1 MIVFA
6 SQHIYGSVH
15 ADESPHKKEGYQT
28 LFYTHAGLTIDEV
41 HILEQYAQCNALEEG
56 RKYQF
61 YLLPS
66 GKAVLTQVMTL
77 PDKEPDGE
85 KHLILSH
92 ALVISADDYLALA
105 KSPLGLFNPQYF
117 FHRMEDAYTEGDLEI
132 GDIPQKK
139 LVSPSAWE
147 DLALKS
153 AQNWNA
159 DDLTR
164 LVRFGWQAKQLRGK
178 KHPVIL
184 TGSTNQI
191 FRSLAIIFFL
201 TAPEKR
207 HFLTFDTN
215 TDECS
220 FPGNET
226 FWARGTST
234 DQAAAAA
241 YRIDA
246 DAMHAFGDLPANLD
260 SPIERWIAEYSIPTR
275 LENYIAELDQTELL
289 TEMLEGQVIRRDI
302 IINFN
307 EDIAQAFT
315 EMNPE
320 SVVKLVHSRLP
331 KDLSQKLLDR
341 VGADVRSAP
350 WEYAKWASGGI
361 NPEDQADYLFHL
373 LLTAAKDEII
383 PSDRKILEYLA
394 ADSKHTGLYS
404 LVNLLSKDYNRWD
417 RSLEYLPQESY
428 RLIVQAVLS
437 HDILPASEILYPPYL
452 ADWAAELI
460 RSFKPGELKVLLG
473 YLNKYRGQFEGDDL
487 LPILKHLSPTDKEQ
501 FFRWVQAYNGPAPKL
516 RSELGIEE
524 GDTNGVSSKLKNL
537 FSRGKD

>member
-28 LFYTHAGLTIDEV
+28 LFYTHAGLTMDEV
-41 HILEQYAQCNALEEG
+41 HILEQYAQCNALEEV

-85 KHLILSH
+85 KYLVLSH
-92 ALVISADDYLALA
+92 ALVISADDYFALA

-164 LVRFGWQAKQLRGK
+164 LVRFGWQAKQLRTQNQ
-178 KHPVIL
+178 PVLLI
-184 TGSTNQI
+184 GSTNQI

-207 HFLTFDTN
+207 HLLTFDTN
-215 TDECS
+215 TDGCS
-220 FPGNET
+220 FRENET

-234 DQAAAAA
+234 DQAVASA
-241 YRIDA
+241 YRVDA
-246 DAMHAFGDLPANLD
+246 DALHAFGDLPANLD
-260 SPIERWIAEYSIPTR
+260 SPIERWIAEYSIPTH

-289 TEMLEGQVIRRDI
+289 TEMLAGQVIRRDI

-373 LLTAAKDEII
+373 LLSAAKDEII

-428 RLIVQAVLS
+428 RLIVQSILS

-460 RSFKPGELKVLLG
+460 RPFKPGELKTLLG

-487 LPILKHLSPTDKEQ
+487 LPILQYLSPTDKEQ